1 MPEYQKRVIKKKMC
15 LLGDPAVG
23 KTSLIRRYVMDKYD
37 DEYIS
42 TLGTKVTKK
51 EVEIKDDFNFVQ
63 FNLTFMIWDVLGQ
76 KEFKRIHQAAFQG
89 TKGALIVCD
98 LSRADTI
105 QALEEWASNLF
116 AVAGKV
122 PVVFL
127 GNKVDL
133 VENPETAIIESM
145 AQKYEAP
152 HYLTSAK
159 TGVNVDDAFM
169 HLGDEI
175 TKFL

>member
-1 MPEYQKRVIKKKMC
+1 VPEYQKRVIKKKIC

-23 KTSLIRRYVMDKYD
+23 KTSLIRKYVMDKYD

-51 EVEIKDDFNFVQ
+51 EVEIKDDFNFTTY
-63 FNLTFMIWDVLGQ
+63 NLTFMIWDVLGQ

-98 LSRADTI
+98 LTRWETI
-105 QALEEWASNLF
+105 QALEEWATNLF
-116 AVAGKV
+116 AVSGKV
-122 PVVFL
+122 PMIFL

-133 VENPETAIIESM
+133 VEDPNPEFITQVAE
-145 AQKYEAP
+145 KYQAP
-152 HYLTSAK
+152 FFLTSAK
-159 TGVNVDDAFM
+159 TGVNVDTAFTN
-169 HLGDEI
+169 LGEDVVKYI
-175 TKFL
+175 

>member
-1 MPEYQKRVIKKKMC
+1 MPEYTKRIIKKKIC

-23 KTSLIRRYVMDKYD
+23 KTSLIQRYVMDKYD
-37 DEYIS
+37 DEYLS

-51 EVEIKDDFNFVQ
+51 EVEVNDDFNFIQ

-98 LSRADTI
+98 LSRFETI
-105 QALEEWASNLF
+105 QALEEWVTNLF
-116 AVAGKV
+116 AVAGKI

-133 VENPETAIIESM
+133 VAEPNTEIILQFCE
-145 AQKYEAP
+145 KYGAT

-159 TGVNVDDAFM
+159 TGANVDDAFIN
-169 HLGDEI
+169 LGEEI